1 MYDISLFTL
10 NKSNSLKKKEKTIP
24 TSLDIIRK
32 WKNANKYRSQVTL
45 IKLLSSTP
53 SNPFKLLSLLSII
66 TKYPNSRGRI
76 RGKEEYDLSLSSPS
90 PITLSSL
97 VLLVKKKTKEIRI
110 KTYVNIIG
118 GRWVARRVVWSV

>member
-10 NKSNSLKKKEKTIP
+10 NKSNSLKKKRKNDSNITRHHLESEKT
-24 TSLDIIRK
+24 
-32 WKNANKYRSQVTL
+32 L
-45 IKLLSSTP
+45 INIDLKLLSSLSSTP
-53 SNPFKLLSLLSII
+53 SNLFKLLSLLSII

-97 VLLVKKKTKEIRI
+97 VLLAKKKTKEIRI
-110 KTYVNIIG
+110 ETYVNIIG